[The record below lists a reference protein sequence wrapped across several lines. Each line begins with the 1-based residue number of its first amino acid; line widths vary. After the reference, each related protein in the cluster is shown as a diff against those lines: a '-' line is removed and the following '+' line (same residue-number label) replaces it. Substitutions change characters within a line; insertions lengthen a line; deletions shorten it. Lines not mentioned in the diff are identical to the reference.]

1 MGTVRLFLAL
11 SVVIHHL
18 PQRSFQWLNA
28 GVAVIAF
35 FMISGFYMA
44 LVINE
49 KYRHLDHW
57 RRRFYL
63 GRLARIFP
71 AYLFVL
77 AFGVLWTLVLHQPGE
92 TVLLHYEQL
101 EAWKKGTLV
110 FMNVFIVGQDLFQT
124 ILMTPVKDGQNI
136 VADSAYALFGA
147 DYFQNKFMVIGQAW
161 SLGSELVFYALA
173 PFLVTSWRRVFAVLL
188 LSLGVRVA
196 VLWNAD
202 AYPPSVWSYWF
213 LPGTLSFFCLGCCSY
228 FGYAWL
234 AKLKPGP
241 RAACVKAASLA
252 ISAMFLY
259 WAGSQ
264 SFIGGLLYE
273 GDHYDTHVHW
283 TFYLGLAISLPFLF
297 SVTKNWSYD
306 RLIGE
311 LSYPLY
317 LVHGFVIGIFL
328 NLKGVSKGSFET
340 EWIIIVLS
348 VGVAALVYLFVD
360 APVERFRRRLEV
372 MDFGPRQPGRPG

>member
-1 MGTVRLFLAL
+1 MGTIRLFLAL

-57 RRRFYL
+57 RLRFYL

-71 AYLFVL
+71 AYFFVL
-77 AFGVLWTLVLHQPGE
+77 TFGVIWTLVLHAPNQ
-92 TVLLHYEQL
+92 TVLMHFTQL
-101 EAWKKGTLV
+101 EMWEQGTLI
-110 FMNVFIVGQDLFQT
+110 FMNVFIVGQDMFQT
-124 ILMTPVKDGQNI
+124 VLMSPVEGGHN
-136 VADSAYALFGA
+136 VVTDSAFALLGE

-161 SLGSELVFYALA
+161 SLASELVFYALA
-173 PFLVTSWRRVFAVLL
+173 PFLVTSRWRVIAVLL
-188 LSLGVRVA
+188 LSLGVRCA
-196 VLWNAD
+196 VLWQAD
-202 AYPPSVWSYWF
+202 AYPPSVWGYWF
-213 LPGTLSFFCLGCCSY
+213 LPSTLTFFCLGCLSY
-228 FGYAWL
+228 FAYAWL
-234 AKLKPGP
+234 VKLGPGS
-241 RAACVKAASLA
+241 RSVRVKAAGLA
-252 ISAMFLY
+252 ISALFLY
-259 WAGSQ
+259 WAGSR
-264 SFIGGLLYE
+264 SLVGGMLYE
-273 GDHYDTHVHW
+273 GGHYDTYTHW
-283 TFYLGLAISLPFLF
+283 AFYLGLAITVPFLF
-297 SVTKNWSYD
+297 SISKNWSYD

-317 LVHGFVIGIFL
+317 LVHGFVIGIFF
-328 NLKGVSKGSFET
+328 NLKGVTKGSFET

-360 APVERFRRRLEV
+360 APVERSRRRLES
-372 MDFGPRQPGRPG
+372 MNMGSRQPAKAG